1 MKLAILILLLLANP
15 GAVFAQANDT
25 ATATS
30 APTTTSSTSAQP
42 GGSTRDQ
49 LTELLNNS
57 PRELP
62 TVLAVEPS
70 LIANDQFLAAHPE
83 LAHFVAAH
91 PEVKLQ
97 PTFYLGDVAGYA
109 HQQRQNFL
117 EPFMAFSAFLLVT
130 WAVIWLIRTVI
141 EQRRWTRLAQTQSD
155 VHNKILD
162 RFGSSAELLDYVKT
176 SAGSRFLES
185 APIQLHAEQQ
195 KLSPSLA
202 RVIGSMQIGV
212 ILAAGAI
219 GALVVSGRYTD
230 ETGQGLFAL
239 GVIGLCVGGG
249 FIVSAIV
256 SMFLAKRFAA
266 IDDAAGE
273 VR

>member
-1 MKLAILILLLLANP
+1 MKLAILILLLLADS
-15 GAVFAQANDT
+15 GAASAQTNDT
-25 ATATS
+25 ATTS
-30 APTTTSSTSAQP
+30 AATTTQALSAQP
-42 GGSTRDQ
+42 GGTTRDQ
-49 LTELLNNS
+49 LSELLNKS

-62 TVLAVEPS
+62 TVLAIEPS

-83 LAHFVAAH
+83 LARFVAAH
-91 PEVKLQ
+91 SEVKLQ
-97 PTFYLGDVAGYA
+97 PTFYLADFAGYA
-109 HQQRQNFL
+109 HAPRQRLL

-130 WAVIWLIRTVI
+130 WAVLWLIRTII
-141 EQRRWTRLAQTQSD
+141 EQRRWSRLAQTQSD

-176 SAGSRFLES
+176 PAGSRFLES
-185 APIQLHAEQQ
+185 APIQLYAERT
-195 KLSPSLA
+195 KLNPSLA
-202 RVIGSMQIGV
+202 RVIGSVQIGV

-219 GALVVSGRYTD
+219 GALVVSGRYAD

-249 FIVSAIV
+249 FIVSGIV
-256 SMFLAKRFAA
+256 SMFLARRLET

-273 VR
+273 VK